1 MICNNRLFITFFL
14 ILPIFFFA
22 DAVKDKKRKRL
33 DLSEYI
39 IYPISLPETII
50 NKHSPLELLP
60 SWQSAH
66 SPKEGAFEIPG
77 ERLRTIIAA
86 DREIKD
92 CKAAAPRL
100 AFSEMVKDSQ
110 RVSRENARK
119 MREKEEKIIEAQ
131 KLVVG
136 CPVS

>member
-39 IYPISLPETII
+39 ISPISLPETII
-50 NKHSPLELLP
+50 NKHSP
-60 SWQSAH
+60 WQSAH